1 MTFRAVN
8 FLALPALAVGAA
20 LAASP
25 LLAAHARAEES
36 CHVSGK
42 IMAPAAMK
50 ASLIS
55 RGYTD
60 IRGLST
66 HNGCYEAKGIDA
78 HGKRFELEV
87 NGATG
92 AIRRAE

>member
-8 FLALPALAVGAA
+8 LLAVPALALGLA
-20 LAASP
+20 LAAAP
-25 LLAAHARAEES
+25 FAHAEES
-36 CHVSGK
+36 CHISGK
-42 IMAPAAMK
+42 MMTPTAMK
-50 ASLIS
+50 ASLVS
-55 RGYTD
+55 RGYTN

-78 HGKRFELEV
+78 HGKRFEVEV
-87 NGATG
+87 NGVTG